1 MVGKK
6 MFQSLLS
13 LQQVS
18 DVPQLALVA
27 EGFALLVFIFL
38 SINLA
43 LKWKNNRRDATLNL
57 FLSFFFYVFAVSFL
71 FSTKSLDYFTNGEID
86 ISTVGINLGYAFSII
101 GNIFLYYFTEDI
113 FYDEE
118 TKIKYLKEVITFANG
133 ITVGFL
139 FIFIFQVQTAPFL
152 ELPGE
157 YIPPHLLIWHVLVS
171 SVGFAILLVKAI
183 GAARRADNRLS
194 RAGFSMIGT
203 TALFEILVFVFFF
216 LDRFSGG
223 GYTSWYFIAWLS
235 TSLAGFTGMV
245 GYLMPSW
252 FRRIFG

>member
-1 MVGKK
+1 MI
-6 MFQSLLS
+6 QNLLAI
-13 LQQVS
+13 QQTS
-18 DVPQLALVA
+18 DVPLLALYA
-27 EGFALLVFIFL
+27 EGSALLVFIFL

-43 LKWKNNRRDATLNL
+43 FKWKNNRRDATLNL
-57 FLSFFFYVFAVSFL
+57 FLSFLFYMFAVSLL
-71 FSTKSLDYFTNGEID
+71 FSTKALDHFTGGEID

-139 FIFIFQVQTAPFL
+139 FIFIFQVQSAPFF

-157 YIPPHLLIWHVLVS
+157 YIPAHLLIWHVLVS
-171 SVGFAILLVKAI
+171 TVGFTVLLRKAI

-194 RAGFSMIGT
+194 RAGFSMIGL

-223 GYTSWYFIAWLS
+223 GYTSWYFIAWVS
-235 TSLAGFTGMV
+235 TSIAGLTGMI

>member
-1 MVGKK
+1 
-6 MFQSLLS
+6 MFQNLLG
-13 LQQVS
+13 LQQTS
-18 DVPQLALVA
+18 DVPQLALIA
-27 EGFALLVFIFL
+27 EGSALIVFIFL
-38 SINLA
+38 SLNLFF
-43 LKWKNNRRDATLNL
+43 KWKKNRRDATLNL
-57 FLSFFFYVFAVSFL
+57 FMSFLFYVFAVSVL
-71 FSTKSLDYFTNGEID
+71 FSTKSLDYFSGGEID
-86 ISTVGINLGYAFSII
+86 ISTMGINLGYAFSII

-139 FIFIFQVQTAPFL
+139 FIFIFQVQSVPFL

-157 YIPPHLLIWHVLVS
+157 YIPAHLLIWHVLVS
-171 SVGFAILLVKAI
+171 TVGFAILLVKAI
-183 GAARRADNRLS
+183 SAARRADNRLS
-194 RAGFSMIGT
+194 RAGFSMIGL

-223 GYTSWYFIAWLS
+223 GYTTWYFIAWLS
-235 TSLAGFTGMV
+235 TSLAGLTGMI